1 MSSPTVSSP
10 SMLTVVLPFWVS
22 IGALSLTQG
31 VIVALPRAWSAG
43 PLARLRS
50 PLWACIPAI
59 SIIAFVAFGSLDER
73 ASANALTY
81 LALVAVPLLAAFALG
96 WVVWSPARAVRPAL
110 PSSRRSFSQLG
121 RWPALLA
128 APLFALAW
136 GDRNGLAGEG
146 AAVVL
151 SALSCVAL
159 GALIASVTPARWL
172 ALGIV
177 AMAIADA
184 AFVISDLLQSPNNA
198 LNAAHPAG
206 GLPRLQA
213 ALFGSA
219 AMGYGDLFVAGVL
232 GGLLATAG
240 SRSRQLSGAT
250 LVALL
255 AVAFD
260 LLFFAVDE
268 LPATVPVASALMV
281 LVFVGRRRG
290 INWGANALKPLR
302 SSQAAVPGA
311 GQEASMVAPPAP
323 GAARRSAGR

>member
-1 MSSPTVSSP
+1 
-10 SMLTVVLPFWVS
+10 MLTVVLPFWIS

-31 VIVALPRAWSAG
+31 VIVALPRAWSPG

-50 PLWACIPAI
+50 PLWACVPAI
-59 SIIAFVAFGSLDER
+59 SIIGFVVFGSLDER
-73 ASANALTY
+73 ASANFLTY

-96 WVVWSPARAVRPAL
+96 WIVWSPARFAHAAHPSSHSSNRR
-110 PSSRRSFSQLG
+110 SSRRLR
-121 RWPALLA
+121 RWSALLA

-136 GDRNGLAGEG
+136 ADRNGLAGEG

-159 GALIASVTPARWL
+159 GAMIASVTPARWL

-232 GGLLATAG
+232 GGLLATAV
-240 SRSRQLSGAT
+240 SRSLQLSGAA
-250 LVALL
+250 LVAVL

-281 LVFVGRRRG
+281 LVLVSRRRG
-290 INWGANALKPLR
+290 INWGGTGVLKPLR
-302 SSQAAVPGA
+302 PAQSAVPGA
-311 GQEASMVAPPAP
+311 DPGGASRVAPPAP